1 MFAIDNYDFKGKR
14 AIIRVDFNVPLNEKG
29 EVTDDTRIRAAIP
42 TIKKVLEKGGSV
54 ILMSHLGRP
63 KKNPDP
69 KFSLEQIVPAIEKR
83 LGVKVMFAGDC
94 MGEKAAEM
102 AANLK
107 PGEVMLL
114 ENLRFYAEEE
124 GKPRGL
130 AEDATDEE
138 KKAAK
143 KALKEGPQ
151 KEFVKRLASYADCY
165 INDAFGTAHRA
176 HASTALIADYF
187 PNDKMFGYVME
198 NELKAID
205 GIMLNPQR
213 PFCAILGGSKVSTK
227 ITIIENLLEKVDVLI
242 LGGGMTYTFAAA
254 EGGKVGNSICE
265 PDQFQTALD
274 ILAKAKQ
281 KGVKVVMSPDA
292 LIADAFSAD
301 ANTDVAPANNIPDG
315 WEGVDIAE
323 EGKKVFREEILKC
336 KTILWN
342 GPVGVFEIDKFATG
356 SRAVAE
362 AIAEATSKAAIR
374 WRASTSSA
382 WRTRFRMF
390 RPAAAPCSNT
400 WKARCFRVWRRSA
413 NKPTF
418 RSRSEIKTRGV
429 PAWSDTPV
437 VTKYPN
443 TMKKIILFAATI
455 ACMASCQNTSKTP
468 AIDLANFDLSVA
480 PNADFYEYA
489 TGGWQKNNP
498 LKPEYSRYGSFDILR
513 DNNEKRINELFSEMT
528 KMKAEPGSI
537 EQKISDLYKMGLDS
551 VRLNAEGAAPVKDA
565 VGEILAIGDRAQ
577 LTGAIAGLHTAI
589 ANPFF
594 SVGVQAD
601 LMNSD
606 INALYISQSGLT
618 MGDRDYYLD
627 PENENIRTA
636 YKEYLGK
643 LFRLTGIPEADIE
656 KAVAGVMNIETKL
669 AEKSWSNTE
678 LRDIPAQYNPTA
690 KAEFEKTYDAID
702 WPAYYKAMG
711 IGDFDTIIVTT
722 KSSIANANDLMKNA
736 PLEDIRYYLAAQ
748 YLDDAASYLS
758 DDFQQASF
766 DFYGKAMAG
775 QQEMKPRWKRAMSVP
790 NGILSEAVGEMYVAK
805 YFPAKDKERMLGLVK
820 NLQTAL
826 GQHIAA
832 LDWMSDATKAKAQEK
847 LAAFT
852 VKIGYPDKWKDY
864 STLAID
870 PSKSYFENIVNASLW
885 YTADNISKLGKPVDK
900 DEWHMSPQTVNAY
913 YNPTTNEIC
922 FPAAIL
928 QPPFYNPEADDAVNY
943 GAIGVVIGH
952 EMTHGFDDQGR
963 NFDKDGNMNNWWT
976 DEDAAAFKAK
986 TDILVKQFDAIEVL
1000 PAKEGQPAI
1009 FANGALSLGENIA
1022 DQGGLRVARTAY
1034 RNSLAGTE
1042 PAPIDG
1048 FTADQRFYLAY
1059 ATLWAQNIRDE
1070 EIARLT
1076 KLDVHSL
1083 GKWRVN
1089 ATLRNLQDFYDAFS
1103 MTDGEMFMPEEERV
1117 VIW

>member
-1 MFAIDNYDFKGKR
+1 
-14 AIIRVDFNVPLNEKG
+14 
-29 EVTDDTRIRAAIP
+29 
-42 TIKKVLEKGGSV
+42 
-54 ILMSHLGRP
+54 
-63 KKNPDP
+63 
-69 KFSLEQIVPAIEKR
+69 
-83 LGVKVMFAGDC
+83 
-94 MGEKAAEM
+94 
-102 AANLK
+102 
-107 PGEVMLL
+107 
-114 ENLRFYAEEE
+114 
-124 GKPRGL
+124 
-130 AEDATDEE
+130 
-138 KKAAK
+138 
-143 KALKEGPQ
+143 
-151 KEFVKRLASYADCY
+151 
-165 INDAFGTAHRA
+165 
-176 HASTALIADYF
+176 
-187 PNDKMFGYVME
+187 
-198 NELKAID
+198 
-205 GIMLNPQR
+205 
-213 PFCAILGGSKVSTK
+213 
-227 ITIIENLLEKVDVLI
+227 
-242 LGGGMTYTFAAA
+242 
-254 EGGKVGNSICE
+254 
-265 PDQFQTALD
+265 
-274 ILAKAKQ
+274 
-281 KGVKVVMSPDA
+281 
-292 LIADAFSAD
+292 
-301 ANTDVAPANNIPDG
+301 
-315 WEGVDIAE
+315 
-323 EGKKVFREEILKC
+323 
-336 KTILWN
+336 
-342 GPVGVFEIDKFATG
+342 
-356 SRAVAE
+356 
-362 AIAEATSKAAIR
+362 
-374 WRASTSSA
+374 
-382 WRTRFRMF
+382 
-390 RPAAAPCSNT
+390 
-400 WKARCFRVWRRSA
+400 
-413 NKPTF
+413 
-418 RSRSEIKTRGV
+418 
-429 PAWSDTPV
+429 
-437 VTKYPN
+437 
-443 TMKKIILFAATI
+443 
-455 ACMASCQNTSKTP
+455 MASCQNTSKTP

-565 VGEILAIGDRAQ
+565 VAGILAISDRSQ
-577 LTGAIAGLHTAI
+577 LTPVVARIHTAI

-606 INALYISQSGLT
+606 INALYISQSGIM

-643 LFRLTGIPEADIE
+643 LFRLGGVPEADIE

-702 WPAYYKAMG
+702 WPVYYKAMG

-976 DEDAAAFKAK
+976 EEDAARSRPRPTFWSSSSMRSRYCPPRGINRPSSPTARSAW
-986 TDILVKQFDAIEVL
+986 
-1000 PAKEGQPAI
+1000 
-1009 FANGALSLGENIA
+1009 
-1022 DQGGLRVARTAY
+1022 ARTSPTRAVCASPT
-1034 RNSLAGTE
+1034 RPTTIRSKARRSPHRSTASPPNNASIWPTHNSGRRTSATRRSHVSPSSTYTRWASGAST
-1042 PAPIDG
+1042 PRCATCKT
-1048 FTADQRFYLAY
+1048 FTMPSRSP
-1059 ATLWAQNIRDE
+1059 T
-1070 EIARLT
+1070 ARCT
-1076 KLDVHSL
+1076 CPS
-1083 GKWRVN
+1083 RS
-1089 ATLRNLQDFYDAFS
+1089 A
-1103 MTDGEMFMPEEERV
+1103 
-1117 VIW
+1117 